1 MHSLLLVLCALAQEP
16 EAAAP
21 QDPGCCAQVIAD
33 ALAPIGEDASA
44 KERALRAIHD
54 GRDALRHYALSPALL
69 EEKRTALEK
78 ARAGGDPKA
87 LFAAWIWYGSFLMY
101 HGRVDE
107 AVAELEGC
115 AELVEGA
122 PQTYSAA
129 DRREVL
135 KRLGLAWF
143 RMGERRNCMARHS
156 SESCIFPLQGAALHV
171 ETRGAERAA
180 EVMQRLLE
188 LDPDDHEARWLL
200 NLAHQALGTPE
211 AVPGELR
218 FPRAR
223 LASEAPFRRFV
234 DAARELALAPLGRAG
249 SVLAEDLTGDGRLDL
264 LTCSFDTGAPLALY
278 AGLESGGFEEI
289 GERAGLARQLGG
301 SNLVQGDVDGDG
313 RLDVLVLRGSE
324 FATLGEWPCSLLR
337 QKENGVFE
345 DVTAAAGIELAA
357 PSESAA
363 FADVDADG
371 DLDLFVAYQT
381 QRDVNGPIHPSR
393 MYRNDGAGR
402 FEDVTAESG
411 LRNDAYC
418 MAAVF
423 GDFDGD
429 GLPDLFLTN
438 QFSPNRLYRN
448 LGACKFEDA
457 TEAAGVAAPLTASRA
472 AFAFDPDQDGDLDL
486 FVGRHEHVSER
497 EIARW
502 LWDGTVQQDTMRLY
516 RNDGRGRFAD
526 ATTECGLRRVN
537 AAMGAL
543 GGDVD
548 GDGWP
553 DVFVSTGSEDL
564 AALWPKLL
572 YRNSAGKRFLDVTE
586 AAGVGH
592 LQKGSGA
599 ALADLD
605 DDGDRD
611 LYLVLGGRHLDDGF
625 GDALFENPGFG
636 ARWLRLELAG
646 ERSNRFG
653 LGARVRVRVR
663 DAEGERDV
671 YDHVWPASSLGGS
684 PLRREIG
691 LGQAQSIAELE
702 VRWPGPEGKL
712 QVFRDVPLDAH
723 LRARESASELER
735 LHRPA
740 RSWAE

>member
-1 MHSLLLVLCALAQEP
+1 MIALLLMVLARMQDP
-16 EAAAP
+16 KPAAP
-21 QDPGCCAQVIAD
+21 EEPGCCAQVIAD
-33 ALAPIGEDASA
+33 KLAPLGEGAMP

-69 EEKRTALEK
+69 EEKRLALEK
-78 ARAGGDPKA
+78 ARAGSDPKA

-101 HGRVDE
+101 HGQTDE

-115 AELVEGA
+115 AALVEGA
-122 PQTYSAA
+122 PGTFNAS

-171 ETRGAERAA
+171 EKQGAESAA
-180 EVMQRLLE
+180 EVMQRLLA
-188 LDPDDHEARWLL
+188 LDPQDHQARWLL

-211 AVPGELR
+211 EVPEALR

-223 LASEAPFRRFV
+223 LASEAPFRHFTDV
-234 DAARELALAPLGRAG
+234 ARKLHLAPLGRAG
-249 SVLAEDLTGDGRLDL
+249 SVIADEFTGDGRLDL
-264 LTCSFDTGAPLALY
+264 MTCSFDTGAPLALY
-278 AGLESGGFEEI
+278 AGLEGGGFEEI
-289 GERAGLARQLGG
+289 GERAGLSRQLGG
-301 SNLVQGDVDGDG
+301 SNLVQGDVDNDG

-324 FATLGEWPCSLLR
+324 FTTLGEWPCSLLR
-337 QKENGVFE
+337 QKTPGLFE
-345 DVTAAAGIELAA
+345 DVTAAAGIEVAA

-381 QRDVNGPIHPSR
+381 LRTATGFIHPSKL
-393 MYRNDGAGR
+393 YRNDGQGH
-402 FEDVTAESG
+402 FEDVTAASG
-411 LRNDAYC
+411 IDNTGYC

-438 QFSPNRLYRN
+438 QFTPNRYYRN
-448 LGACKFEDA
+448 LGECRFEDA
-457 TEAAGVAAPLTASRA
+457 TEAAGVAQPGTGSRS

-486 FVGRHEHVSER
+486 FVAHHDHETEQA
-497 EIARW
+497 IARW
-502 LWDGTVQQDTMRLY
+502 LWDGTVEGQTMRLY
-516 RNDGRGRFAD
+516 RNDGKGRFSD
-526 ATTECGLRRVN
+526 ATAEVGLRRVT

-553 DVFVSTGSEDL
+553 EIFLSTGSEDL

-572 YRNSAGKRFLDVTE
+572 FSNRGGTRFLDVSE

-592 LQKGSGA
+592 LQKGSGL

-625 GDALFENPGFG
+625 GDVLFENPGFG
-636 ARWLRLELAG
+636 AHWLRLELAG
-646 ERSNRFG
+646 ESSNRFG
-653 LGARVRVRVR
+653 VGARVRVHVR
-663 DAEGERDV
+663 EGDGERDI

-684 PLRREIG
+684 PSRREIG
-691 LGQAQSIAELE
+691 LGQAQAIAELE
-702 VRWPGPEGKL
+702 VRWPGPKGKTQL
-712 QVFRDVPLDAH
+712 FHDVPLDAH
-723 LRARESASELER
+723 LRIREGSDDLE
-735 LHRPA
+735 HVERPR
-740 RSWAE
+740 RSWSE